1 MNKIEK
7 YLISIDT
14 NINDALIQMSKSD
27 CRTLIV
33 MDKKRVTGIVSE
45 GDIIRGFING
55 FVPSNNINEIIQ
67 YNFKYVTEKNTEEA
81 YGLIK
86 KNLILLLPVVNK
98 NMELIDV
105 ITIKDFIK

>member
-1 MNKIEK
+1 MSKLET
-7 YLISIDT
+7 YLIKIDT

-33 MDKKRVTGIVSE
+33 MDKKKVTGILSE

-55 FVPSNNINEIIQ
+55 FLPSNSINEIIQ
-67 YNFKYVTEKNTEEA
+67 YDFKYVTKNNLEEA
-81 YGLIK
+81 YDFIK
-86 KNLILLLPVVNK
+86 NNLILLLPVVSK
-98 NMELIDV
+98 NMELVDI

>member
-1 MNKIEK
+1 MSKIEK
-7 YLISIDT
+7 YLIKLNI

-33 MDKKRVTGIVSE
+33 MDKKKVTGVLSE

-55 FVPSNNINEIIQ
+55 FVPTNTINEIIQ
-67 YNFKYVTEKNTEEA
+67 YNFKYVTENNTEDA
-81 YGLIK
+81 YDLVK